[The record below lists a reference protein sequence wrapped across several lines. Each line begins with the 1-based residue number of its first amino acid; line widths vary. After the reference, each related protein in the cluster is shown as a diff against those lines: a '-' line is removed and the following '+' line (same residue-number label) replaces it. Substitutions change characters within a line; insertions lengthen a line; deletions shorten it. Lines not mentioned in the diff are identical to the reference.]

1 MTELSY
7 DDLKRAYDDLSYMYN
22 ILQEKFHNAL
32 ADGDALGGLRSQI
45 IKKLQETNSLLIQQY
60 EHVAKQNRCL
70 QQELMNLRKIDSGES
85 TK

>member
-1 MTELSY
+1 MEQMSY
-7 DDLKRAYDDLSYMYN
+7 EDLKKAYDDLSYMYD

-45 IKKLQETNSLLIQQY
+45 IKKLQEANTLLIQQY
-60 EHVAKQNRCL
+60 EHVVKQNRSL
-70 QQELMNLRKIDSGES
+70 QEELRKIDSGKS